1 MSDVCFIKSALRDM
15 VEDVR
20 TSITEEEYLVL
31 LEKIQN
37 LTEDSFGREIVT
49 LINIIRIYK
58 NRSF

>member
-1 MSDVCFIKSALRDM
+1 M